1 MMLRKYAVTA
11 LLVTASTL
19 ALTGTASAA
28 PGTESASEIHY
39 TASLDDKSVVV
50 ETDAGSLATAN
61 GQFQILDTAGNV
73 VAGLPLTFQAAGQS
87 WPIVAEI
94 IGNTATLTPTQVSA
108 IDLDRHPVDAASDA
122 IFNQALSNFGT
133 TVGAGVAIGGL
144 IGTAVGAGIGCL
156 AGGLAG
162 GAAAAVVT
170 IGTLAIP
177 GAIGACIVT
186 GAAAGAIGAVVG
198 TIVVGVPVA
207 IVAGIQFYN
216 VTHPA

>member
-133 TVGAGVAIGGL
+133 TVGAG
-144 IGTAVGAGIGCL
+144 IGCL